1 MGNFSTFHF
10 FFFSGCVYLAGGGG
24 CGARED
30 DETSSVSH
38 KTHNPFAPE
47 HEKRL
52 AASFFWSLRCFSMS
66 YANTRHNIHPQ
77 TGGKATHIFS
87 PPPATG
93 RKEIFQPLPRL
104 HSPRFFPSLR
114 TTPYFPSFRTPSLPS
129 SRSVRVVAMG

>member
-1 MGNFSTFHF
+1 MWEISALFIPSSSLGVFIWR
-10 FFFSGCVYLAGGGG
+10 GEG

-52 AASFFWSLRCFSMS
+52 AASFFGLCDVSLCLLQIPGIT
-66 YANTRHNIHPQ
+66 YPH

-104 HSPRFFPSLR
+104 HSPSFFPSLR
-114 TTPYFPSFRTPSLPS
+114 TTPYFPSFRTLPLPP